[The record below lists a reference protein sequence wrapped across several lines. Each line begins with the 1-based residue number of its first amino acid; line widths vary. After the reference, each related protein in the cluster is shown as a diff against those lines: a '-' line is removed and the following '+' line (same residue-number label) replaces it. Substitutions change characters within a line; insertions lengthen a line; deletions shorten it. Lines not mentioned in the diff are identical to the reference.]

1 MVRCWIHTGST
12 QSYFEHPCMVCFP
25 TGKCVHADMEES
37 WETRCD
43 NLLMCFV
50 TILTRGVPA
59 GGGVGDIL
67 RKVGSSVST
76 HPTGVLE
83 VDGGGGGRYM
93 PWNRAVGATFE
104 WGAEGCHI

>member
-1 MVRCWIHTGST
+1 MVRYWIHTGST

-76 HPTGVLE
+76 HLHIPQGCWRWM
-83 VDGGGGGRYM
+83 GGGPLHALEQGC
-93 PWNRAVGATFE
+93 
-104 WGAEGCHI
+104 GCHI